1 MHEAVDIHKSHAE
14 TWGGKTLS
22 VVQTWV
28 AKEVMQVPFSLL
40 EGWNEA
46 MLKQCALKASFGG
59 WSDFTASK
67 SSDRRYHDAY
77 EPMRVK

>member
-1 MHEAVDIHKSHAE
+1 
-14 TWGGKTLS
+14 
-22 VVQTWV
+22 
-28 AKEVMQVPFSLL
+28 MQAPFSLL

-59 WSDFTASK
+59 WDDFTASK
-67 SSDRRYHDAY
+67 SSDPRYHDAY